1 MLIKNYLLAFL
12 TIGLFLEML
21 LIPRLPAQAQLELKT
36 QSYTS
41 QRIIFN
47 EDFEPPTNGGPK
59 DSTGA
64 GSRDGQRCSQ
74 NEQQIRALMPKRN
87 YGLTL
92 EERPSIFVDLPKTS
106 AKQVVLAF
114 QDETGKFYQRA
125 VLPITANARI
135 VNFSLPTEKQ
145 ALVVGKNY
153 QWSLVVVCG
162 QSVQPDDPTLR
173 GWVQRVARIPQLERE
188 LRQKSVIEQVMWYGE
203 SGYWYDMVKVL
214 AQARQEH
221 PDNVK
226 LNTVWQ
232 DLLESVGLGAIRFQ
246 PLQRIASKP
255 PK

>member
-1 MLIKNYLLAFL
+1 MIVKNYLLAFL
-12 TIGLFLEML
+12 TICLFLEIL
-21 LIPRLPAQAQLELKT
+21 LIPGLPAKAQSELKT
-36 QSYTS
+36 RSYTS
-41 QRIIFN
+41 QRIIFK
-47 EDFEPPTNGGPK
+47 EDFDPPGNGGPK

-64 GSRDGQRCSQ
+64 GSRGGQKCSQ

-125 VLPITANARI
+125 VLPITTNARI
-135 VNFSLPTEKQ
+135 VDFSLPVEKQ

-162 QSVQPDDPTLR
+162 QSVQPDDPMLR
-173 GWVQRVARIPQLERE
+173 GWVQRVARTPQLERE
-188 LRQKSVIEQVMWYGE
+188 LRQKSVIEQAMWYGE
-203 SGYWYDMVKVL
+203 SGYWYDILKVL
-214 AQARQEH
+214 AQARREH
-221 PDNVK
+221 PDNIK
-226 LNTVWQ
+226 LTSLWR
-232 DLLESVGLGAIRFQ
+232 DLLESVGLGAIAC
-246 PLQRIASKP
+246 IP